1 MYIYIYI
8 YICDTPGCM
17 CADCSLAAQSDSM
30 LKGLFGICV
39 TCLAIIG
46 LQLIFLIT
54 SDALTNLHNDG
65 NDKLTRKTKKK
76 TNKNQTNSTFQ
87 KHRFKSIVQKCTEI
101 IKKNVQKIML
111 KNFQNNTPKSYKIMT
126 KKY

>member
-1 MYIYIYI
+1 
-8 YICDTPGCM
+8 
-17 CADCSLAAQSDSM
+17 M

-54 SDALTNLHNDG
+54 SDALTNLRNDG

-76 TNKNQTNSTFQ
+76 TNKNQINST
-87 KHRFKSIVQKCTEI
+87 
-101 IKKNVQKIML
+101 
-111 KNFQNNTPKSYKIMT
+111 
-126 KKY
+126 